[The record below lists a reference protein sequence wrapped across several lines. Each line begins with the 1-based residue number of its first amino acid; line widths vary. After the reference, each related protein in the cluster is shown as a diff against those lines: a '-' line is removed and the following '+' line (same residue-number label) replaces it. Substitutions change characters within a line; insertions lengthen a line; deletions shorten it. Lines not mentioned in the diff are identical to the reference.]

1 MQHLGR
7 DLDIAEDDHLA
18 DRGDGDPVGLLALD
32 RDDQVLGAAA
42 DVGAWLLQ
50 VEHGLLVVQGDD
62 AGERDPGGVAS
73 PTPKA
78 VPAARARALSA
89 GSG

>member
-7 DLDIAEDDHLA
+7 DLDIAEDDHLP
-18 DRGDGDPVGLLALD
+18 DRGHRDPVGLLAVD

-62 AGERDPGGVAS
+62 AGERDPGG
-73 PTPKA
+73 
-78 VPAARARALSA
+78 ALADSEGCA
-89 GSG
+89 GGSGSGPECWIE